1 MTQFGIIYNDDDDN
15 TCTIIESSD
24 GIRWEPVCVT
34 THEWATVIRQAL
46 AEIEARKYE

>member
-15 TCTIIESSD
+15 TCTIIETND

-34 THEWATVIRQAL
+34 THQWATIIRQAL
-46 AEIEARKYE
+46 SEEMSRGT